1 MTTQREQQLTASF
14 RRLFKAREV
23 LTAIAGIFSTAWC
36 GAGLMFLVLGE
47 GSFGAWLV
55 TLLSVD
61 VPDFVAYL
69 IVNRRLCAV
78 MRELIMSGVMPDDY
92 DD

>member
-1 MTTQREQQLTASF
+1 MTQQREQQLTASF

-23 LTAIAGIFSTAWC
+23 LTAIAGIFGSVWA

-47 GSFGAWLV
+47 GSFGSWLI
-55 TLLSVD
+55 TLLSVE

-69 IVNRRLCAV
+69 IVDRRLRAV
-78 MRELIMSGVMPDDY
+78 VRELVMSGTQIDDWDY
-92 DD
+92 